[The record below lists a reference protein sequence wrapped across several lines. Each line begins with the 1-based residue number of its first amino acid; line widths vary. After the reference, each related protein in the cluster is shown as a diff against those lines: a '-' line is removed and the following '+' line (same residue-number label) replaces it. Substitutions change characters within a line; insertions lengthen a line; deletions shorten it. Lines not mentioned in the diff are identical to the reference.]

1 MEALFMVPAL
11 ASPQVNE
18 KLIPALAKLIE
29 RNILLNNAS
38 LFRKAAG
45 LKYERKGAWK
55 QVQEDS
61 IPVMVI
67 SDGFISENDSYMH
80 ELGKLVLEAKTDE
93 YLDRMEYELDDLKTR
108 YQTAN
113 PKQKNKI
120 ANDINN
126 LTQKI
131 GDVSVKHD
139 ANLINTNKIVGDRN
153 QKNAENLM
161 KYKELQQKREEL
173 AARIKQ
179 HASDSSSKNKQHASD
194 SSSKNK
200 QDIEFNKKN
209 EVEIRKLQADIAW
222 GEKEKGYKI
231 RDYRDKHKK
240 SDLEQKELKGIIA
253 DRKQDI
259 AQSRTSQSAEAD
271 VFDYKHTFSKPDDLE
286 HPTGVRFFTQISL
299 EPTYIDIPIKIGRME
314 NKETFIVRVGVKCVP
329 YILDDVNSIVNLLNY
344 SKNIGVIE
352 RLFKKAIRKVNTK
365 IWFTKARAI
374 NKGRYID
381 PDQAVTSLIYS
392 PNRFELT
399 NAETLAK
406 NFTNKDSS
414 AWSTMIILSSFDLE
428 DNEHLVSLIS
438 NYRKLTKYV
447 IGDIIITNET
457 KESAYFCT
465 PRMNHCQE
473 IPFDYL
479 KKVLNLKDVLDYSE
493 ASRASAW
500 KKASIVTAISE
511 KVDYKSVESKLNDIL
526 KG

>member
-80 ELGKLVLEAKTDE
+80 QLGKLVLEAKSDE
-93 YLDRMEYELDDLKTR
+93 YINNMDREMQGLKHRYNNSKDNDERKKLARDMYELNRKL
-108 YQTAN
+108 
-113 PKQKNKI
+113 
-120 ANDINN
+120 
-126 LTQKI
+126 
-131 GDVSVKHD
+131 GDVSVKND
-139 ANLINTNKIVGDRN
+139 ANKIKSNEIIGNRDTSIIQAK
-153 QKNAENLM
+153 QKDAEL
-161 KYKELQQKREEL
+161 EQKRAEL

-179 HASDSSSKNKQHASD
+179 QEDMNKNSENQNTEMKR
-194 SSSKNK
+194 KN
-200 QDIEFNKKN
+200 D
-209 EVEIRKLQADIAW
+209 VEIKKLQADIAW

-231 RDYRDKHKK
+231 RDYRDKNKK
-240 SDLEQKELKGIIA
+240 SGLEQKKLKGEIA
-253 DRKQDI
+253 DRKDDI

-329 YILDDVNSIVNLLNY
+329 YVLDDVNSIVNLLNY
-344 SKNIGVIE
+344 SKNIGFVE
-352 RLFKKAIRKVNTK
+352 RLFKNAIRKINTK

-381 PDQAVTSLIYS
+381 PDKAVTSVIYS

-406 NFTNKDSS
+406 SFTNRDSS
-414 AWSTMIILSSFDLE
+414 SWSTMIILSSFDLE
-428 DNEHLVSLIS
+428 DNDHLVSLIS

-500 KKASIVTAISE
+500 KKETSAKDTKLSAAVTESVNYKAVTD
-511 KVDYKSVESKLNDIL
+511 KVNDIL
-526 KG
+526 KGF

>member
-18 KLIPALAKLIE
+18 KLIPALSKLIE

-38 LFRKAAG
+38 LFRKAAE

-55 QVQEDS
+55 KVNEDS

-80 ELGKLVLEAKTDE
+80 EMGKLILEAKSDE
-93 YLDRMEYELDDLKTR
+93 YINNMENELDNLKNR
-108 YQTAN
+108 YNNAKSS
-113 PKQKNKI
+113 KQQNDI
-120 ANDINN
+120 AKEINN
-126 LTQKI
+126 LTQRL

-139 ANLINTNKIVGDRN
+139 ANLINTNKIIGDRN
-153 QKNAENLM
+153 QKNADNLM
-161 KYKELQQKREEL
+161 RFKELNLKKEELKARLDQQKNEEG
-173 AARIKQ
+173 
-179 HASDSSSKNKQHASD
+179 KNT
-194 SSSKNK
+194 
-200 QDIEFNKKN
+200 EFSKKN
-209 EVEIRKLQADIAW
+209 AVEIKKLQADIAW
-222 GEKEKGYKI
+222 AEKEKGYKI
-231 RDYRDKHKK
+231 TDYYDKHKK
-240 SDLEQKELKGIIA
+240 SKEERKELKGINA
-253 DRKQDI
+253 DRAEDI
-259 AQSRTSQSAEAD
+259 AQSRTATSAETD

-299 EPTYIDIPIKIGRME
+299 EPTYIDIPIKIGRYDH
-314 NKETFIVRVGVKCVP
+314 KETIMVRVGVKCVP
-329 YILDDVNSIVNLLNY
+329 YVLDDVNSIVNLLNY
-344 SKNIGVIE
+344 SKNIGFIE
-352 RLFKKAIRKVNTK
+352 RLFKNAIRKVNTK

-381 PDQAVTSLIYS
+381 PDKAVTSVIYS

-406 NFTNKDSS
+406 SFTNRDSS
-414 AWSTMIILSSFDLE
+414 SWSTMIILSSFDLE

-500 KKASIVTAISE
+500 KKETSARDTKLSAAVSE
-511 KVDYKSVESKLNDIL
+511 SVDYKSVTDKVNDIL
-526 KG
+526 KGF